1 MLSFYLVPYYVRIL
15 QLTVKLN
22 ASSVDKV
29 LTMFRDMTTTCSV
42 LEANVDPDY
51 ETLQEESVSEVN
63 ESLQRED
70 ARDQAV
76 QKIQD
81 IIHEQFSF
89 EINLKE
95 KEVSTLNSRVHECRT
110 NLDRLRACILAGYYG
125 YGTPPPSA
133 RQAGVRTG
141 KTRNSSLKEASL
153 HEIINW
159 KKSLP
164 SNIKEQPTDQN
175 LSNPGR
181 TNEDVTK
188 TNNPAIGAIDS
199 QNVFECSERDSFDSE
214 SRFYVKRRIIIGNT
228 SKFILPEQREG
239 NDRSTHKWMVYVR
252 GPKDGSELN
261 DFISKVWFL
270 LHPSYQPND
279 LVEVCK
285 PPFQVTRRGWGEFP
299 VRVQLH
305 FVENKNKRVDIIHHL
320 KLDKS
325 YTGLQTLGAETHV
338 DIELD
343 RKNFVGLSS
352 SKSSV
357 EDTYRKNTSSSSHA
371 LATNP
376 CSVRESAAPI
386 SSKCFELPP
395 VENVTA
401 EDSGN
406 PKDVETAKYANNPDH
421 GIFCDHSYSSVATE
435 EKASSEHDMKYPT
448 PPTSVHGSRCSSPRK
463 DPKSTESFSVEADV
477 EQESL
482 LRKSIE
488 QFPVVTPEKDFNT
501 PGYCAS
507 SLEQFFTWTIG
518 KRLAAEWQRALAV
531 KAHMKKQRALKL
543 RIENEVLGLKT
554 QINKEGHALPLSTKG
569 VMNYCRTHGYTP
581 MMVDDLSEGNTLCK
595 FCGEAVNE
603 SECNEDGQP
612 MLAHEECVSEF
623 EEDDDSGTYTTAK
636 SFLETLSKPE
646 STLIK
651 QDQRKVD
658 DDDVID
664 VVGVTHNVLPRDPS
678 KPRLFF
684 LPVTVEHEWVQE
696 IAQEVDVSLTN
707 SDIDGVHAP
716 VTSAMLFKACT
727 MFVEDIVRK
736 ANRFTWKSTMHI
748 PKAKCILPS
757 HVKQAVEVIPHCDFL
772 TSQHLKVEVDTI
784 DN

>member
-1 MLSFYLVPYYVRIL
+1 
-15 QLTVKLN
+15 
-22 ASSVDKV
+22 
-29 LTMFRDMTTTCSV
+29 MTTTCNVS
-42 LEANVDPDY
+42 EANVDPDY
-51 ETLQEESVSEVN
+51 ETLQEESVGEVN

-70 ARDQAV
+70 ARDQTV

-125 YGTPPPSA
+125 YGTPPQSA
-133 RQAGVRTG
+133 RQVGARTG
-141 KTRNSSLKEASL
+141 KTRNSTLKEASL
-153 HEIINW
+153 HEIMNW

-164 SNIKEQPTDQN
+164 PNIKEQPTDQN
-175 LSNPGR
+175 LSNPDC
-181 TNEDVTK
+181 TKKDLTK
-188 TNNPAIGAIDS
+188 TSNPTPRDIDS
-199 QNVFECSERDSFDSE
+199 LNLFECSKRESFDNE

-228 SKFILPEQREG
+228 SKYILPEQRER

-261 DFISKVWFL
+261 NFISKVWFL

-343 RKNFVGLSS
+343 RKNFDGLSM
-352 SKSSV
+352 SKSLV
-357 EDTYRKNTSSSSHA
+357 EDTNRKNITSSSQV
-371 LATNP
+371 LPTNL
-376 CSVRESAAPI
+376 CSVRESAAPV

-401 EDSGN
+401 VDSGS
-406 PKDVETAKYANNPDH
+406 PKEVGTVKYGSNPDH
-421 GIFCDHSYSSVATE
+421 GIFCDHSYSSIGTE
-435 EKASSEHDMKYPT
+435 EKTSTEHDMKYPT
-448 PPTSVHGSRCSSPRK
+448 PPTSANGSRCSSPRK
-463 DPKSTESFSVEADV
+463 DPKLTESFSVEADI

-488 QFPVVTPEKDFNT
+488 QFPVITAEKNFNT

-507 SLEQFFTWTIG
+507 SLEQFFSWTIG
-518 KRLAAEWQRALAV
+518 KRLAAEWQRALAI
-531 KAHMKKQRALKL
+531 KAHIKKQKALRL
-543 RIENEVLGLKT
+543 RLENEVLGLEA
-554 QINKEGHALPLSTKG
+554 QVKEESHALSLSTKD

-581 MMVDDLSEGNTLCK
+581 MMVDALSEGETLCK
-595 FCGEAVNE
+595 FCGEEVDE
-603 SECNEDGQP
+603 SECDEDGRP

-623 EEDDDSGTYTTAK
+623 EEDDVSGTYTTAK
-636 SFLETLSKPE
+636 SFLEILSKSE
-646 STLIK
+646 ATSVK
-651 QDQRKVD
+651 QDERKI

-664 VVGVTHNVLPRDPS
+664 VVGVTHKIVTRDPS

-696 IAQEVDVSLTN
+696 IAQEVNVSLTN

-716 VTSAMLFKACT
+716 VTSAMLFKACA

-757 HVKQAVEVIPHCDFL
+757 HVKQAVDAIPHCDFL
-772 TSQHLKVEVDTI
+772 TNKNMKVDVDTP
-784 DN
+784 DD